1 MQLFLRTFQLTG
13 LYGQNTTLD
22 LDLVFEYFSAALGG
36 SAGILD
42 GLFTMEVSSATL
54 KLMPLSLSLSGV
66 RLQTSHE
73 VIFELENATWDLTM
87 DNLLSLLPHGTAEY
101 TFLLDSKASI
111 LHNSSSPH
119 AVAAFNQ
126 AYTDYLYA
134 TCTGNARARLV
145 SVNEPLPLT
154 TQQSIEVQTILS
166 ILAALF
172 LLIPYCYIPGAFI
185 VFLVK
190 ERISKSKHLQLVSGV
205 NMTSYWMATYLWD
218 LSLFLLLTI
227 CVMAV
232 FLMYGTESAKV
243 FVGDV
248 ESFFATM
255 ILTFGYGISILP
267 FSYLLSRNFDN
278 PNTAQITVVGL
289 VFISGFVAVK

>member
-1 MQLFLRTFQLTG
+1 
-13 LYGQNTTLD
+13 
-22 LDLVFEYFSAALGG
+22 
-36 SAGILD
+36 
-42 GLFTMEVSSATL
+42 
-54 KLMPLSLSLSGV
+54 
-66 RLQTSHE
+66 
-73 VIFELENATWDLTM
+73 
-87 DNLLSLLPHGTAEY
+87 
-101 TFLLDSKASI
+101 
-111 LHNSSSPH
+111 
-119 AVAAFNQ
+119 
-126 AYTDYLYA
+126 
-134 TCTGNARARLV
+134 
-145 SVNEPLPLT
+145 
-154 TQQSIEVQTILS
+154 VQTILS